1 VKNGALKI
9 LLVLLFAVTANAA
22 PREKLFPDDRT
33 LGNPN
38 APVVLV
44 EYFAPMCPHCAHF
57 AATVFP
63 EIKKAYIDT
72 GKVLYVMRVFPLGAP
87 DGAVSG
93 MAKCL
98 KPERYYEF
106 LDLAFKKQAMWDP
119 DGYDIPDVEAAL
131 VQLGGMAGLKPD
143 DAKRWMQD
151 QGEFDRLNR
160 LADDAV
166 KRFDIHSVP
175 SIVLDGKVLTGGDQA
190 SWPALKPRID
200 AMLVQ
205 AAAPQPTVQAPAHHK
220 LVHHKHHK
228 HHKKTKH
235 PVQKPEKMLEKK

>member
-1 VKNGALKI
+1 MKNGVLKI
-9 LLVLLFAVTANAA
+9 LLLVLFAAAANAA

-33 LGNPN
+33 LGNRN

-72 GKVLYVMRVFPLGAP
+72 GKVLYVLRIFPLAAP
-87 DGAVSG
+87 DGAVAG
-93 MAKCL
+93 MAKCQ
-98 KPERYYEF
+98 KPERYYDF
-106 LDLAFKKQAMWDP
+106 LDLAFRKQAMWDP

-131 VQLGGMAGLKPD
+131 VQLGGMAGMKPE
-143 DAKRWMQD
+143 DAKRCMHD
-151 QGEFDRLNR
+151 QAEFDRLNR
-160 LADDAV
+160 LADDAA

-190 SWPALKPRID
+190 SWPELKTRID
-200 AMLVQ
+200 ALLAK
-205 AAAPQPTVQAPAHHK
+205 AAAPQPPPQKPV
-220 LVHHKHHK
+220 HHK

-235 PVQKPEKMLEKK
+235 LSSPAEPKRPSRTETK

>member
-1 VKNGALKI
+1 VKNGVVKI
-9 LLVLLFAVTANAA
+9 FLILLFAAAASAA
-22 PREKLFPDDRT
+22 PREKIFPDDRT

-63 EIKKAYIDT
+63 EIKKNYIDT
-72 GKVLYVMRVFPLGAP
+72 GKLLYVLRVFPLGAP

-143 DAKRWMQD
+143 DAKRCMRD
-151 QGEFDRLNR
+151 QAEFDRLNR
-160 LADDAV
+160 LADDAS

-190 SWPALKPRID
+190 SLPALKTRID
-200 AMLVQ
+200 ALLVK
-205 AAAPQPTVQAPAHHK
+205 AAAPQPAAQKP
-220 LVHHKHHK
+220 VHHKHHK

-235 PVQKPEKMLEKK
+235 PVQKVQEKK

>member
-1 VKNGALKI
+1 MKNGVVKIFLI
-9 LLVLLFAVTANAA
+9 LLFTAAASAA
-22 PREKLFPDDRT
+22 PREKIFPDDRT

-63 EIKKAYIDT
+63 EIKKTYIDT
-72 GKVLYVMRVFPLGAP
+72 GKLLYVLRVFPLGAP
-87 DGAVSG
+87 DGAISG

-143 DAKRWMQD
+143 DAKRCMRD
-151 QGEFDRLNR
+151 KAEFDRLNR
-160 LADDAV
+160 LADDAS

-175 SIVLDGKVLTGGDQA
+175 SIVLDGKVLTGVDQA
-190 SWPALKPRID
+190 SLPALKTRID
-200 AMLVQ
+200 ALLVQ
-205 AAAPQPTVQAPAHHK
+205 AATPQPAAQKP
-220 LVHHKHHK
+220 VHHKHHK
-228 HHKKTKH
+228 HHKKTKP
-235 PVQKPEKMLEKK
+235 PVQKVQEKTQQTQEKK